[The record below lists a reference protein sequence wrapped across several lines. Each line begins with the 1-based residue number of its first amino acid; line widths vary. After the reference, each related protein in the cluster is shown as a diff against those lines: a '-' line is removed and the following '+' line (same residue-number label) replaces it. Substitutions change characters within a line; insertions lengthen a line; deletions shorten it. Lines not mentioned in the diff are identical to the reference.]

1 MLKKLKLF
9 TLQLIAGANVA
20 TIVLMLLVG
29 YSDRLEP
36 ASFPLL
42 ATAGLAF
49 PVLLALNVAFLVF
62 WLLVKARY
70 ALIPIAG
77 LLVGYQ
83 PVRTYFPLN
92 LPQSC
97 DSTLT
102 VVSYNAYD
110 ADHIGQKEFRQ
121 RVVDFLDDKGADIV
135 CLQEFSMNAAV
146 RDSLALRYDYIDT
159 SRVTRYGEVLTLLSK
174 YPIVG
179 KEKLYTEFREERQMA
194 ARSVVFYLVVDG
206 DTVAV
211 MNNHLGSTRLTED
224 ERSSFRRIVKGDLER
239 DSAQRESKRLVER
252 LAESN
257 QLREPQVVAVVNC
270 LDSLLH
276 VARRSVI
283 LCGDFNDGPIS
294 YAHQSVARLLTD
306 CYRES
311 GIGPGISYRENGFY
325 VRIDHVFCS
334 SDWKPCAAKVDR
346 KMSVSDHY
354 PVVCKLKKR
363 LKP

>member
-1 MLKKLKLF
+1 MLKKLKQF

-36 ASFPLL
+36 ASFPML
-42 ATAGLAF
+42 ATVGLAF
-49 PVLLALNVAFLVF
+49 PVLLAINVAFLVF

-70 ALIPIAG
+70 ALIPVAG

-92 LPQSC
+92 LPRST

-102 VVSYNAYD
+102 VVSFNAYD
-110 ADHIGQKEFRQ
+110 VNHMGQKEFRPQ
-121 RVVDFLDDKGADIV
+121 VADYLDSQKADIV
-135 CLQEFSMNAAV
+135 CLQEFSMNAEAYE
-146 RDSLALRYDYIDT
+146 LLTQHYDYIDT
-159 SRVTRYGEVLTLLSK
+159 SHVSRHGEALTLLSK

-179 KEKLYTEFREERQMA
+179 KEKLYTASHDDKQKV
-194 ARSVVFYLVVDG
+194 ARSVVFYVVIDQ

-211 MNNHLGSTRLTED
+211 VNNHLASTQLTEG
-224 ERSSFRRIVKGDLER
+224 ERSSFRRIVKGDLKR
-239 DSAQRESKRLVER
+239 DSAEHESKRLIKR
-252 LAESN
+252 LSKSIL
-257 QLREPQVVAVVNC
+257 LREPQVATVAAS
-270 LDSLLH
+270 LDSLLR
-276 VARRSVI
+276 VGRSVL

-294 YAHQSVARLLTD
+294 FAHQQVARRLTD
-306 CYRES
+306 CYRE
-311 GIGPGISYRENGFY
+311 GGNGPGISYHENGLY

-334 SDWKPCAAKVDR
+334 ADWEPRYAKVDS
-346 KMSVSDHY
+346 KMSISDHY
-354 PVVCKLKKR
+354 PVICRLKKR

>member
-1 MLKKLKLF
+1 MLKKLKRF
-9 TLQLIAGANVA
+9 TLHLIAGANVLA
-20 TIVLMLLVG
+20 IVLMLLVG

-42 ATAGLAF
+42 ATSGLAF
-49 PVLLALNVAFLVF
+49 PVVLAVNVAFLVF
-62 WLLVKARY
+62 WLLVKVRY
-70 ALIPIAG
+70 ALIPVAG
-77 LLVGYQ
+77 LLLGYQ

-92 LPQSC
+92 LPQHA

-110 ADHIGQKEFRQ
+110 VNHIGMKEFRPYVADYLARQ
-121 RVVDFLDDKGADIV
+121 DADIV
-135 CLQEFSMNAAV
+135 CLQEFPMNGEA
-146 RDSLALRYDYIDT
+146 RELLGQRYAYIDT

-174 YPIVG
+174 YPVVG

-194 ARSVVFYLVVDG
+194 ARSVVFYVVVG
-206 DTVAV
+206 ADTVAV
-211 MNNHLGSTRLTED
+211 VNNHLGSTHLTEE
-224 ERSSFRRIVKGDLER
+224 ERSSFRRIVKGDMKR
-239 DSAQRESKRLVER
+239 DSAEHESKRLIGR

-257 QLREPQVVAVVNC
+257 QLREPQVAAVTSC

-276 VARRSVI
+276 AGRSVI

-294 YAHQSVARLLTD
+294 FAHHAVARRLTD
-306 CYRES
+306 CFRES
-311 GIGPGISYRENGFY
+311 GNGPGISYHENGFY

-334 SDWKPCAAKVDR
+334 SDWEPRAAKVDS
-346 KMSVSDHY
+346 KMAISDHY